1 MKFYTL
7 AVYNLRMCMKGDN
20 PGTKYIKG
28 DNYKYSGQG
37 YTLYFD
43 SQFQCKQLQLTNK
56 RRTFNTYL
64 SNKITQSQNNTPF
77 TVGSLGMTLELFF
90 E

>member
-7 AVYNLRMCMKGDN
+7 AVYNLRMCMKEDN

-37 YTLYFD
+37 YPLCFD

-56 RRTFNTYL
+56 RRTFNKDCTYL
-64 SNKITQSQNNTPF
+64 SNKITQSQNNTI
-77 TVGSLGMTLELFF
+77 TK
-90 E
+90 